1 MRQRLTGEA
10 MPFPTAVVETLM
22 KIQAAEWQALPT

>member
-1 MRQRLTGEA
+1 
-10 MPFPTAVVETLM
+10 MPFPTAGVETLM